1 MKNTKEVHTSNTK
14 RIMLRICTFVFMT
27 LLYCSIS
34 GHLLYTEAALLTVH
48 NHVTND
54 SYNYSGANVQ
64 YKINGDEILTDY
76 PGLILSNGAA
86 VGPYKAL
93 FEDVL
98 GVSCDYIEGKNTF
111 TLSYGTQSIRMTL
124 GNTEV
129 VVNGVTKYMNNA
141 PFVYSFNNSSEKYLY
156 VPTRFVA
163 ESLGFA
169 YNWDSTTS
177 TVSMIR
183 PDVIYDGN
191 EAVKYTGE
199 HPAFSANGVTV
210 ISEKYPGYV
219 FNDTVFFSAEDYF
232 KNTSL
237 AAYAYAEG
245 SGLIVLKN
253 GEQTVRMVLGSPVA
267 YINDTSCLLQDVP
280 RLITPKG
287 ATNAKVYIPAEFT
300 AKALG
305 YKVVYNK
312 NKDYLFEL
320 SGTAYNQTE
329 NSTSDAKDVAFAQDK
344 VTPNTESYSK
354 VLFSEEAHE
363 QVYEHFLELGY
374 HVPHSISAFSCL
386 NSDALYLKGVD
397 LDTVSVTDKNDI
409 LEIKIPGYQNPF
421 DCKMHYEP
429 EADFLNYCYIG
440 SGSTLRLLIIKTKE
454 LHYYMYSAPDGC
466 VIHFTNT
473 LGLYQDKLTFTVNS
487 GATDDAGSSENNTTD
502 IFSGSSM
509 EELLPDTVFTRN
521 HFVIRLPEN
530 IKQHMITDN
539 DLYMDKKFT
548 ISIPGNHIGF
558 LSEQDVYNPIK
569 TLNNVTFSYKASD
582 NTTVITF
589 KTSKIQ
595 GYAITVSGDYLGV
608 QIADPPE
615 IYDKIIVLDAGHG
628 GIDPGTL
635 RGSVY
640 EKNVNFNV
648 TNVYAPEYFKDS
660 DIKVYHTRTTD
671 TKIALQT
678 RADFAATVG
687 ADLFIS
693 FHVNANSSAS
703 ANGTSVYYSSTNN
716 KTTSSGLKSSIL
728 AKTIVDRLSA
738 EWNTRNR
745 GILTEKFVV
754 VHNNTVPAVLV
765 ECGYI
770 TNNSDFEK
778 IKNTTYQK
786 KAAKALYEAVVEI
799 FDQYPTGR

>member
-1 MKNTKEVHTSNTK
+1 MKNTKEVHALHTK
-14 RIMLRICTFVFMT
+14 KRMLRICTFVFMT
-27 LLYCSIS
+27 FLYCGIS
-34 GHLLYTEAALLTVH
+34 GHLLISEAALLTVH
-48 NHVTND
+48 NHITND
-54 SYNYSGANVQ
+54 TYNYSGANVQ
-64 YKINGDEILTDY
+64 YEINGNPIPTDY

-86 VGPYKAL
+86 VGPCKAL

-98 GVSCDYIEGKNTF
+98 GVFCDYTEGKNTF

-124 GNTEV
+124 GNTEA
-129 VVNGVTKYMNNA
+129 VVNGVTQYMNNA
-141 PFVYSFNNSSEKYLY
+141 PFVYSFNTSSEKYLY
-156 VPTRFVA
+156 VPTRFVS
-163 ESLGFA
+163 ETLGFT
-169 YNWDSTTS
+169 YKWVSTTS
-177 TVSMIR
+177 TVSIVR
-183 PDVIYDGN
+183 PNVVYDGN
-191 EAVKYTGE
+191 EAVQYVGDF
-199 HPAFSANGVTV
+199 PVFSANGVTV
-210 ISEKYPGYV
+210 VSENYPGYI

-237 AAYAYAEG
+237 ADYAYSEG
-245 SGLIVLKN
+245 SGLILLKN
-253 GEQTVRMVLGSPVA
+253 GGQTVRMVLGSPVA
-267 YINDTSCLLQDVP
+267 YINNTSCLLQEVP
-280 RLITPKG
+280 RLITPKD
-287 ATNAKVYIPAEFT
+287 TNTAKVYIPAEFA

-305 YKVVYNK
+305 YEVVYNHNELSFK
-312 NKDYLFEL
+312 L
-320 SGTAYNQTE
+320 SGTVQNQPE
-329 NSTSDAKDVAFAQDK
+329 NNTSDAKDEAFAQDK

-354 VLFSEEAHE
+354 VLFLEEAHE

-374 HVPHSISAFSCL
+374 HVPHSVSAFSCL

-397 LDTVSVTDKNDI
+397 LDAVSVTDKNDI
-409 LEIKIPGYQNPF
+409 LEITIPGYQNPF
-421 DCKMHYEP
+421 DSKMYYEP

-473 LGLYQDKLTFTVNS
+473 LGLYQDKLSFTINS
-487 GATDDAGSSENNTTD
+487 DAIDDAGSSEDNITD
-502 IFSGSSM
+502 IFSGASM
-509 EELLPDTVFTRN
+509 EDLLPDTVFTRN

-530 IKQHMITDN
+530 IKQHMITDS
-539 DLYMDKKFT
+539 DLYADKKFT

-569 TLNNVTFSYKASD
+569 TLDNVTFSYKASD

-595 GYAITVSGDYLGV
+595 GYAITVSGNYLGV

-648 TNVYAPEYFKDS
+648 TNIYAPEYFKDS
-660 DIKVYHTRTTD
+660 DIKVYYTRTTD

-678 RADFAATVG
+678 RADFAASVG

-703 ANGTSVYYSSTNN
+703 ANGTSVYYSSSNN
-716 KTTSSGLKSSIL
+716 RTTASGLKSSVL

-770 TNNSDFEK
+770 TNNNDFEK
-778 IKNTTYQK
+778 IKSTTYQK
-786 KAAKALYEAVVEI
+786 KAAKALYEAVIEI
-799 FDQYPTGR
+799 FDKYPTGR